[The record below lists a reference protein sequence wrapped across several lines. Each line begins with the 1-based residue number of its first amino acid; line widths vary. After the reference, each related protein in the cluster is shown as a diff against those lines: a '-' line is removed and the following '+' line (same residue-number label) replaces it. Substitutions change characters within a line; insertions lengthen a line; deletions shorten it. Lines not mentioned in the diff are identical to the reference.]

1 MVAAYRTVLWVVH
14 DVVDHAETVRS
25 SINQIT
31 KKHDPITDVEV
42 KLCTQFAHG
51 LVEPVYV
58 THDPDVVS
66 RIQTRLN
73 RFLQSAVSHVDTSL
87 T

>member
-14 DVVDHAETVRS
+14 DVVNHAETVRS
-25 SINQIT
+25 SVDQIT
-31 KKHDPITDVEV
+31 KKHHPITDVEV
-42 KLCTQFAHG
+42 KFRTQFAHG
-51 LVEPVYV
+51 LIEPVNV

-66 RIQTRLN
+66 RIQTCLN
-73 RFLQSAVSHVDTSL
+73 RFFQSAVSHVDTLL